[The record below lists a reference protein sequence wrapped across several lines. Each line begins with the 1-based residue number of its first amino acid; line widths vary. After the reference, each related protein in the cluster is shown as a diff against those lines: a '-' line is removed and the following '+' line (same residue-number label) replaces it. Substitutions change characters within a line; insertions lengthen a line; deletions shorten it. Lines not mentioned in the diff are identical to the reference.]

1 MSRLD
6 IIRID
11 SSGRKN
17 CQDEVSDEIPLTIH
31 LDGKELLTL
40 LCSPDSLKE
49 FSAGFL
55 YSAGIIKSINDIG
68 TITIDSQKWISHV
81 ELKNKTDTQKLMFKR
96 MYTSGC
102 GRGVLFY
109 NTLDLLHRR
118 KVNSNL
124 KIHSDKITELMAS
137 FQNSSAAF
145 KQTGGVHSCALSDG
159 EDILIFKEDIGRH
172 NALDKAIGAA
182 LFKDLDMRKLIILT
196 SGRVSSEIVLKVSK
210 TRSPFLISRSA
221 PTDQAVKLSG
231 DLNLTLVGFVRGE
244 RMNVY
249 TGQERIIHE

>member
-1 MSRLD
+1 VSRLD

-11 SSGRKN
+11 KSGRKN
-17 CQDEVSDEIPLTIH
+17 YQDEVSDEIPLTIH

-40 LCSPDSLKE
+40 LCSPESLKE

-55 YSAGIIKSINDIG
+55 YSAGIIKSINDIN
-68 TITIDSQKWISHV
+68 TITIDSQRWISHV
-81 ELKNKTDTQKLMFKR
+81 ELKNKTEAAQFMFKR

-118 KVNSNL
+118 KINSNL
-124 KIHSDKITELMAS
+124 KIHSAKITELMAS
-137 FQNSSAAF
+137 FQNSSTAF

-159 EDILIFKEDIGRH
+159 ENILIFKEDIGRH
-172 NALDKAIGAA
+172 NALDKVIGEA
-182 LFKDLDMRKLIILT
+182 LFKGLDMRDFVVLT
-196 SGRVSSEIVLKVSK
+196 SGRVSSEIVLKAGK

-221 PTDQAVKLSG
+221 PTDQAVKLSK
-231 DLNLTLVGFVRGE
+231 DLNLTLIGFVRGE

-249 TGQERIIHE
+249 AGQERIIYE